1 MHLDDQRSCSPLGVV
16 APKRFPRRLEPPR
29 TPEGT
34 DVVTISA
41 KDLDLISEVV
51 KASRVVDSDDM
62 AKFTS
67 KLEKMD
73 DRIATIHSDL
83 QTMIREHAALKTDIT
98 GLAEAWKAGSTL
110 FGIAKAGS
118 KIVGAIAAVVLA
130 VGVIGSVLTH
140 PELWFSKGS

>member
-1 MHLDDQRSCSPLGVV
+1 M
-16 APKRFPRRLEPPR
+16 
-29 TPEGT
+29 
-34 DVVTISA
+34 TISA

>member
-16 APKRFPRRLEPPR
+16 APKRSPRRSEPPR

-34 DVVTISA
+34 DEVTISA

-62 AKFTS
+62 AKFTV
-67 KLEKMD
+67 KLDSMD
-73 DRIATIHSDL
+73 SRIATIHSDL
-83 QTMIREHAALKTDIT
+83 QDMIKDHAALKRDIT

-110 FGIAKAGS
+110 LGTAKVAS
-118 KIVGAIAAVVLA
+118 KVVGAIAAVVLA
-130 VGVIGSVLTH
+130 IGIIGSVITH